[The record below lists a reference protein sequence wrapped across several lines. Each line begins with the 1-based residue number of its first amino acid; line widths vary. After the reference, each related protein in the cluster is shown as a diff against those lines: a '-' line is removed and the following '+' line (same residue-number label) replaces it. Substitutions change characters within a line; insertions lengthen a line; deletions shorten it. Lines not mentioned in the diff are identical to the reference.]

1 MTNRVIMLTAPV
13 WLHSFVSD
21 CVPGISSHLIC
32 KLLWWNMNWGH
43 NNGVIDCSQ
52 PTHQW
57 WVFRLV
63 KRTLS
68 QLQGSR
74 ISHSGCFFL
83 KPFLLIQCFPF
94 HSFLSSPHHLICWHF
109 LFATALN
116 YHSHFSCVRLSAAIS
131 HLSYL
136 SICLSFVW
144 LLSLALLSIVFPFAP
159 LPLSLLHSIGGSI
172 PIVFSYYSEFLAQ
185 EKRGEHLS
193 WLCMF
198 WMIGGIYASAM
209 AWAIIPHYG
218 EKNKQ
223 ITQKSVSE
231 AICTPGC

>member
-1 MTNRVIMLTAPV
+1 MQCGELQTWQTIMTNRVIMLTAPV
-13 WLHSFVSD
+13 WLHSFVSE
-21 CVPGISSHLIC
+21 CAPGVSSHLIC

-52 PTHQW
+52 LGHRR

-68 QLQGSR
+68 
-74 ISHSGCFFL
+74 
-83 KPFLLIQCFPF
+83 LLIQCFPF
-94 HSFLSSPHHLICWHF
+94 HSFLSSPHYLICWQF
-109 LFATALN
+109 LF
-116 YHSHFSCVRLSAAIS
+116 AIS
-131 HLSYL
+131 HLSCL
-136 SICLSFVW
+136 SICLSFMR
-144 LLSLALLSIVFPFAP
+144 LLSLALLLIVFPFAP
-159 LPLSLLHSIGGSI
+159 LPLSLLRSIGGSI

-218 EKNKQ
+218 EKNKRIAQ
-223 ITQKSVSE
+223 SGNQCLRQYVRQD
-231 AICTPGC
+231 ANVLVR